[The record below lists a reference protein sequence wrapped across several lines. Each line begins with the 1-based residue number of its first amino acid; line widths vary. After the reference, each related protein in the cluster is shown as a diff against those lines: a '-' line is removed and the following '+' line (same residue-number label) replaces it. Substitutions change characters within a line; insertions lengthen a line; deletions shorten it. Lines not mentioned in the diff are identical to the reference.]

1 MSVNSVPTGLP
12 PSYSPLSGG
21 TTSRTAKSAPIAK
34 GLLDER
40 FAKANVS
47 QATSA
52 EVDGSTQDASV
63 TSGDPTDGEQFQS
76 TLEQALREGAATGG
90 RPTGGTSG
98 SPGSQSSRGLALYQ
112 RVSQYGNNEA
122 STSALLESWNTIM
135 QGGDNADSAAAAFL
149 KTLSQSET
157 PVYRS
162 GVLDLTA

>member
-12 PSYSPLSGG
+12 RSYSPLSGN
-21 TTSRTAKSAPIAK
+21 TSRTAKSAPIAK
-34 GLLDER
+34 GILDER

-52 EVDGSTQDASV
+52 EVDGSAQDASV
-63 TSGDPTDGEQFQS
+63 KSGDPTDGEQFQS

-90 RPTGGTSG
+90 SSTGGASSG
-98 SPGSQSSRGLALYQ
+98 SQPSRGLALYQ

-135 QGGDNADSAAAAFL
+135 QGGENADSAAAAFL